1 MTSSKHIFEKNILG
15 DDLMYKFLYN
25 PKEALKDALKINF
38 SYALL
43 YLVISV
49 VLWFFAVKIQDATW
63 LTSLYVLIGALI
75 LVLVGSLVLNLLLL
89 VLGKSDYSKALVT
102 LTVPWFV
109 LSVVAFV
116 LSLITMIPIA
126 GVYIV
131 ALILLF
137 ALPYVLIVEIKL
149 FMDLFKLDI
158 ITTVVVL
165 FILGSGTAAGFATI
179 LGSFAVQLVG
189 KIGFGLLPTIL

>member
-1 MTSSKHIFEKNILG
+1 
-15 DDLMYKFLYN
+15 
-25 PKEALKDALKINF
+25 
-38 SYALL
+38 
-43 YLVISV
+43 
-49 VLWFFAVKIQDATW
+49 
-63 LTSLYVLIGALI
+63 
-75 LVLVGSLVLNLLLL
+75 
-89 VLGKSDYSKALVT
+89 
-102 LTVPWFV
+102 
-109 LSVVAFV
+109 V

-137 ALPYVLIVEIKL
+137 ALPYVLIAEIKL